1 MVDPW
6 MSHGFQSASNNQQAT
21 ASRQQGQQK
30 QQQQQAATASSNSKQ
45 QQTAATAISKQQS
58 ASNSKQ
64 QQQQSASNSSN
75 STSEQQQ
82 RQAAAAS
89 SRQPADQLKHL
100 VHIMSSPGKPK
111 QTRLDVM
118 WGSPAAKIPNEE
130 LELKSAASQLCTSA
144 VQREIAEEGHLG
156 STQKREKEKMRK
168 F

>member
-1 MVDPW
+1 MDVPW
-6 MSHGFQSASNNQQAT
+6 ISISKQQSASN
-21 ASRQQGQQK
+21 SK
-30 QQQQQAATASSNSKQ
+30 QAAGTTEAATTASSNSK

-75 STSEQQQ
+75 NTSEQQQ
-82 RQAAAAS
+82 QQAAAAS

-111 QTRLDVM
+111 QSRLDVM

-156 STQKREKEKMRK
+156 STQKRENEKEQIQILIL
-168 F
+168 

>member
-1 MVDPW
+1 MDVPW
-6 MSHGFQSASNNQQAT
+6 ISISKQQSASN
-21 ASRQQGQQK
+21 SK
-30 QQQQQAATASSNSKQ
+30 QAAGTTEAATTASSNSK

-75 STSEQQQ
+75 NTSEQQQ
-82 RQAAAAS
+82 QQAAAAS

-111 QTRLDVM
+111 QSRLDVM

-156 STQKREKEKMRK
+156 RTQKRENEKEQMQILML
-168 F
+168 

>member
-1 MVDPW
+1 MDVPW
-6 MSHGFQSASNNQQAT
+6 ISISKQQSASN
-21 ASRQQGQQK
+21 SK
-30 QQQQQAATASSNSKQ
+30 QAAGTTEAATTASSNSK

-75 STSEQQQ
+75 NTSEQQQ
-82 RQAAAAS
+82 QQAAAAS

-111 QTRLDVM
+111 QSRLDVM

-156 STQKREKEKMRK
+156 STQKRENEKEQMQ
-168 F
+168 FLIL